1 MNLIKNKK
9 IFIFLFVI
17 VFLYFFL
24 YIYRRGEKCM
34 CMYHIFMILYMINT
48 VCPVSFRVPYGIINA
63 NPLTSC
69 ILLNV
74 VYRTVPVSHQPGLC
88 DVWSC
93 VQYNQQEMCF
103 AAVFFFNFFKICSH
117 FNKNVGVWCVL

>member
-1 MNLIKNKK
+1 
-9 IFIFLFVI
+9 
-17 VFLYFFL
+17 
-24 YIYRRGEKCM
+24 M

-103 AAVFFFNFFKICSH
+103 AAVFFLIFFKFVATSIKTWVCGAYCELFYGCMNRSSRSA
-117 FNKNVGVWCVL
+117 